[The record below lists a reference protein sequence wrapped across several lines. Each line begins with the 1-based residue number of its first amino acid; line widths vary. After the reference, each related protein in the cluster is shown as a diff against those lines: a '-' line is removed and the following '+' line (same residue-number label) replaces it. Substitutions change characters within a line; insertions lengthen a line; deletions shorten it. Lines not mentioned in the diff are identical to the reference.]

1 MYAAQT
7 GFLLTTKGIGKLLTE
22 ARLQAKDGMPG
33 GQPIVIIGSA
43 NTKTINYDATKL
55 QQALTQELSDG
66 TQITEVKLKQLAN
79 SGQYIL
85 LGYGSNANDG
95 WRTVTRLGLQINATD
110 SALYFTPTTILDVC
124 STNCREI
131 TGFENGSDC
140 HCEDREF
147 TKDRKE
153 VKMIS
158 KTNFFSLRQ
167 GLGALFAY

>member
-1 MYAAQT
+1 MPPKPIFIDYQRYWQTAYRSPPSSQRWYA
-7 GFLLTTKGIGKLLTE
+7 
-22 ARLQAKDGMPG
+22 G

-131 TGFENGSDC
+131 TAL
-140 HCEDREF
+140 
-147 TKDRKE
+147 
-153 VKMIS
+153 
-158 KTNFFSLRQ
+158 KTVATAIAKTANL
-167 GLGALFAY
+167 LKTAKK